1 VCGNSCAP
9 VAPLETRLQQDAERL
24 LFSKLIGA
32 DEDVSDA
39 PGIFIVGAPRTG
51 STLFYQ
57 ATASY
62 LKLPYFSNLANNL
75 FPHCPVLIA
84 PAHRQLQGT
93 FAIEFTSAY
102 GKTEGAFQP
111 SEASA
116 VMRHWFGGEHPS
128 QLKSTTILPGKEDH
142 CRRTLAALHLY
153 FGAPVVT
160 KNAWN
165 CFRIAS
171 IARLLPR
178 AYFLWI
184 RRDLVQSALS
194 DLAARYVVQGDPTVW
209 NSATPA
215 NVDELRKLPY
225 WAQVVENQYEF
236 HKAILSGLKEH
247 APGRHADVWHEDF
260 LRDPAGVL
268 QFLAR
273 KMSATVPA
281 IGPEPL
287 LLGKAVRSR
296 RPYPESDEL
305 SLRRFVDEHRERFQA
320 LRFDKVR
327 HAA

>member
-1 VCGNSCAP
+1 VP
-9 VAPLETRLQQDAERL
+9 DVPLEERLRQDAERL
-24 LFSKLIGA
+24 LLARLLGP
-32 DEDVSDA
+32 DA
-39 PGIFIVGAPRTG
+39 NVAEAPAIFILGAPRTG

-75 FPHCPVLIA
+75 FPHCPILAA
-84 PAHRQLQGT
+84 PAQCQLQGT

-128 QLKSTTILPGKEDH
+128 QLKSTTILPDKEDH

-165 CFRIAS
+165 CFRVTS
-171 IARLLPR
+171 IAQLLPR

-194 DLAARYVVQGDPTVW
+194 DLAARYVVQGNPTVW

-215 NVDELRKLPY
+215 NVDELRKGPY

-236 HKAILSGLKEH
+236 HKAIQGGLEQH
-247 APGRHADVWHEDF
+247 APARHAEVWYEDF
-260 LRDPAGVL
+260 LRDPTKVL
-268 QFLAR
+268 QALAK
-273 KMSATVPA
+273 KMADILPPP
-281 IGPEPL
+281 GLEPL
-287 LLGKAVRSR
+287 ALGKAERSP
-296 RPYPESDEL
+296 RPYPESDEMN
-305 SLRRFVDEHRERFQA
+305 LRRYVEEHEGRFRR
-320 LRFDKVR
+320 LRFAR
-327 HAA
+327 HGSSDRAA